1 MLLAL
6 NAWHFTNHHGVK
18 LAGVKVPP
26 GPRAMIVA
34 GAWLLT
40 LRAAQR
46 RLLISVDSDRYFALP
61 MLKRIRGLRVPRA
74 LVDVHADNMPGRLNA
89 KDSAVQIALNHERRI
104 RLTLGT

>member
-18 LAGVKVPP
+18 LAGIKVPP

-34 GAWLLT
+34 GTGLLA